1 MSKKTIL
8 AICITAVLS
17 SGITLTAVNTYNNSR
32 HNGFF
37 SKLGTIATITDKYFI
52 DDVDYEKVTDYAAYA
67 MTLALDDP
75 YTQYFDK
82 EQFKAFQ
89 DSSNGIFVG
98 VGIVVSPNTE
108 KNVIEVISPIENSPA
123 EKAGILAGDVILKA
137 NDLECTADNY
147 NDIVNVIRGK
157 EGEPVTLTVK
167 RGDAEPFFVTIFRE
181 EIHEVSVK
189 SKMLSDNIGYIRIS
203 EFDIDIDVEFKNQ
216 FKTLQSNGM
225 QKLIID
231 VRNNPGGNADT
242 VQSIADY
249 FLPECVI
256 MYTMDKAGNKSY
268 MRSTEQ
274 PIGVDGKIDNDTISM
289 TIPIVVLVNDGS
301 ASASEVLAGALQCHD
316 RAEIVGTTTYGKG
329 VIQAVLPF
337 KDGSGMK
344 VTYGK
349 YYFSND
355 ECIHKKGVTPDE
367 IVELPDGLNKT
378 VAQLTYEE
386 DTQLARAM
394 EILKN
399 KKE

>member
-17 SGITLTAVNTYNNSR
+17 SGITVAAVNNYNNTKY
-32 HNGFF
+32 NGFF
-37 SKLGTIATITDKYFI
+37 SKLGTIATIADEYFI

-82 EQFKAFQ
+82 EQFKQFQ
-89 DSSNGIFVG
+89 DSSNGVFVG

-108 KNVIEVISPIENSPA
+108 KNAIEVISPIENSPA
-123 EKAGILAGDVILKA
+123 EKAGILAGDIILRVGTT
-137 NDLECTADNY
+137 DCTVENY
-147 NDIVNVIRGK
+147 NDIVNMIRGN
-157 EGEPVTLTVK
+157 EGESVTLLVK
-167 RGDAEPFFVTIFRE
+167 RGEDAPFTVTMARE
-181 EIHEVSVK
+181 EIHEVTVK

-203 EFDIDIDVEFKNQ
+203 EFDTNIDVEFKNQ
-216 FKTLQSNGM
+216 FKKLQSDGM

-231 VRNNPGGNADT
+231 VRNNPGGNADA

-256 MYTMDKAGNKSY
+256 MYTMDKSGKKSY

-274 PIGVDGKIDNDTISM
+274 PLGTDGKVDSDTISM
-289 TIPIVVLVNDGS
+289 TVPIVVLVNDGS
-301 ASASEVLAGALQCHD
+301 ASASEVLAGALQCHK
-316 RAEIVGTTTYGKG
+316 RAEVVGTTTYGKG

-355 ECIHKKGVTPDE
+355 ECIHKKGVTPDVV
-367 IVELPDGLNKT
+367 VELPDGINKT
-378 VAQLTYEE
+378 VAQLTDEE
-386 DTQLARAM
+386 DTQLARAI
-394 EILKN
+394 EILNDK
-399 KKE
+399 